1 MSSRKFLERF
11 QRNTPSPLPD
21 FDTYQKLR
29 VIGKGAFSSV
39 FLFKHK
45 KNGTFFACKRL
56 DKEHLVK
63 RQMVEQVLTE
73 KKILQAAECS
83 FVIQLLF
90 SWKDNAYCYF
100 MMQFVGG
107 GDMLTFLISQRK
119 FSEDVCRFYSAQLLI
134 ALEYLHAMNVVH
146 RDIKPENI
154 LIDEKG
160 YIKLAD
166 FGMAKIISSG
176 ALFAFCG
183 TLEYMSPE
191 MIQSKGYGMS
201 TDWWAFGIFLYELA
215 FGRTPFYPYRMDQTF
230 LFGKVLQAQF
240 NLPKSFSADLRHL
253 INGLLITDVSQR
265 FGCTGNGIQD
275 IKEHKWYRD
284 LNWKKIE
291 TQSVKPP
298 MRPNVKT
305 AGDTSNFSFYTEEKS
320 RTPTI
325 CLYENEFKEF

>member
-11 QRNTPSPLPD
+11 QRNTPSPQPD

-45 KNGTFFACKRL
+45 KNGKFFACKRL

-63 RQMVEQVLTE
+63 REMVEQVLTE

-154 LIDEKG
+154 LI
-160 YIKLAD
+160 
-166 FGMAKIISSG
+166 GMK
-176 ALFAFCG
+176 
-183 TLEYMSPE
+183 
-191 MIQSKGYGMS
+191 
-201 TDWWAFGIFLYELA
+201 EL
-215 FGRTPFYPYRMDQTF
+215 
-230 LFGKVLQAQF
+230 
-240 NLPKSFSADLRHL
+240 
-253 INGLLITDVSQR
+253 
-265 FGCTGNGIQD
+265 
-275 IKEHKWYRD
+275 
-284 LNWKKIE
+284 
-291 TQSVKPP
+291 
-298 MRPNVKT
+298 
-305 AGDTSNFSFYTEEKS
+305 
-320 RTPTI
+320 
-325 CLYENEFKEF
+325 